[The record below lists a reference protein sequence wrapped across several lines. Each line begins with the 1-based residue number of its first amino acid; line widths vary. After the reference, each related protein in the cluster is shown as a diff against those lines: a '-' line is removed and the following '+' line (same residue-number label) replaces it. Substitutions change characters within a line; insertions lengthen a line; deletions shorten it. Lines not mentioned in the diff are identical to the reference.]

1 MRTHSTCLAFFA
13 KEIVVMQNHCCTPS
27 MYTKVVEVEGESRL
41 VFFARTDIKPGQ
53 ELTYDYRYTAIVMCP
68 PVLTGALVQYFLS
81 FKCMCSF
88 CMLHDDAMPTSQKV
102 SVSIWCVHQHLA
114 ACIVLGG
121 SSSRPAALR
130 LTDDS

>member
-1 MRTHSTCLAFFA
+1 
-13 KEIVVMQNHCCTPS
+13 

-81 FKCMCSF
+81 FQMHVLI
-88 CMLHDDAMPTSQKV
+88 LHVA
-102 SVSIWCVHQHLA
+102 
-114 ACIVLGG
+114 
-121 SSSRPAALR
+121 R
-130 LTDDS
+130 